1 MKKAFLFQL
10 ILVVAITSCSIN
22 SKEKYMK
29 SKLSGFVTEDYKEY
43 FDKQMDEELDLVNKK
58 LSKMQKEI
66 DKLNACCQSSNLKDS
81 FSALQNRIVAL
92 EKNKPVAIASTDAN
106 RLVVYYDLDA
116 SALSKLAQ
124 HEIIKWFGELTA
136 SGKYNDSLVFNISSF
151 TDHVGGAEYNKKL
164 SDKRSKAVMKYLCDA
179 MNIPA
184 KRIKIIPTTN
194 PVKLNSRLLERRSEI
209 WIN

>member
-1 MKKAFLFQL
+1 MKKVFIFQL

-66 DKLNACCQSSNLKDS
+66 DKLNACCQSSNYKDS
-81 FSALQNRIVAL
+81 FLALQNRIVEM
-92 EKNKPVAIASTDAN
+92 EKNKAVAPANTDVN
-106 RLVVYYDLDA
+106 RLTVYYDLDA
-116 SALSKLAQ
+116 SSLSKHAE
-124 HEIIKWFGELTA
+124 HEIIKWFGALTA
-136 SGKYNDSLVFNISSF
+136 AGKYNDSLVFHVSSY
-151 TDHVGGAEYNKKL
+151 TDQVGGADYNKKL
-164 SDKRSKAVMKYLCDA
+164 SEKRSKAVMKYLCDA

-184 KRIKIIPTTN
+184 KRIKIIPPTN
-194 PVKLNSRLLERRSEI
+194 QIKLSSRLLERRSEI
-209 WIN
+209 WID